1 MEIKPFLEC
10 TRDPKTGKIVELIRN
25 INPQPK
31 QMEVF
36 NATTRYVAYGGA
48 RGGGKSWSVRGK
60 ALACCL
66 AYRNFR
72 CLIVRCTNA
81 ELQANHIEPLLK
93 EVDAVLCESTKR
105 SDMRNGK
112 AICTFSKEDKALHFF
127 NGSKIV
133 FGYCDTDDDT
143 RRYQG
148 QEYDFVFIDEA
159 THFTEFQFHKLSEV
173 CRGANGYPKR
183 IYLTCNPGGVGHGW
197 VKRLFIDR
205 NYYENEFPNEYT
217 FIRAS
222 VYDNQILLEHD
233 PGYLTGL
240 KSLPDDIRKADLE
253 GDWNIYEGQ
262 FFKEFNPKVHVVEPY
277 AIPAIWPKFR
287 SLDYGLDMLACYWHA
302 VKPNGD
308 VVTYR
313 EVHVPDLLPSD
324 AAKLI
329 LDNTPRSEQII
340 FTYAPP
346 DLWARTKDRGMS
358 VVEQF
363 FKFGIDNIVQADN
376 NRVAGWVDM
385 KEWLKVQED
394 EQGRK
399 YSCYTIFDICRNLIE
414 NIPMAQSDEK
424 NPSDMAK
431 EPHNITHALDAVRYF
446 FRSRP
451 APLTEEHHELT
462 VYEQF
467 FGRSNGNGDGY
478 GDTYDGY
485 GEEI

>member
-1 MEIKPFLEC
+1 MELTLYGRP
-10 TRDPKTGKIVELIRN
+10 
-25 INPQPK
+25 NPRQA
-31 QMEVF
+31 EF
-36 NATTRYVAYGGA
+36 FASTAAHTAYGGA
-48 RGGGKSWSVRGK
+48 RGGGKSWAMRRKLV
-60 ALACCL
+60 LLCL
-66 AYRNFR
+66 GYKGLN
-72 CLIVRCTNA
+72 CLLLRRTLP
-81 ELQANHIEPLLK
+81 ELRENHVIPLLK
-93 EVDAVLCESTKR
+93 ELGDAAAYNATERVFR
-105 SDMRNGK
+105 
-112 AICTFSKEDKALHFF
+112 FP
-127 NGSKIV
+127 NGSRLKL
-133 FGYCDTDDDT
+133 GYCDGANDVYQ
-143 RRYQG
+143 YQG
-148 QEYDFVFIDEA
+148 QEYDVIGMEEA
-159 THFTEFQFHKLSEV
+159 THFTEEQMRFLTTCNRTTRKDFKP
-173 CRGANGYPKR
+173 RMY
-183 IYLTCNPGGVGHGW
+183 YTCNPGNVGHGW

-451 APLTEEHHELT
+451 APLTEERHELT